1 MNIVAQKKENSKR
14 YLPHA
19 ISTKEGASNC
29 GFTSQPVKDIG
40 RPLIPY
46 GKHVPHAH
54 AESCIDWPEECSS
67 ETLARCCKYAAIE

>member
-1 MNIVAQKKENSKR
+1 MDIVAQKKENSKR

-40 RPLIPY
+40 RPPIPY
-46 GKHVPHAH
+46 APKAPGIGAGGRYPGAMPGQEPSGRSVG
-54 AESCIDWPEECSS
+54 
-67 ETLARCCKYAAIE
+67 L